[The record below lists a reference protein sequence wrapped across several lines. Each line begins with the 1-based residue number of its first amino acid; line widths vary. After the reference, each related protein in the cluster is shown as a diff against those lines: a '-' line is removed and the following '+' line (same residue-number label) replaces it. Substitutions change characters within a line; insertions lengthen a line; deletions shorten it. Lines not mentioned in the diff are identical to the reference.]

1 MIIAVLTLLIAL
13 AISGVAAWYSIVG
26 LMAIFSSAA
35 FAIAIMGGV
44 LEVGKLV
51 TASWLYQ
58 NWHTT
63 HRLLR
68 GYLTGSVVVL
78 MFITSMGI
86 FGFLS
91 KAHIDQTLIG
101 GDNTLQLELLDT
113 RIAEQQRKVDDASKV
128 ISQLDTSVQTLID
141 AQRIRGAQGAIAVR
155 ESQGVERES
164 LNRIISTASERI
176 IDYREERQKLSKE
189 QLKYEAEV
197 GPIRYI
203 AEFIYAE
210 RADTEML
217 ESAVRWV
224 IILIIFVFDP
234 LAILLLIAANISLSK
249 PKTMKTAVNVKEVD
263 EDWTE
268 ISIETESKEPEPEI
282 DFTIKNED
290 PKNTVEFEIPEP
302 ELVIEDKPKP
312 KRKRGRPRKNKSANT
327 DYGSIT
333 DIRKEKKVSK
343 KD

>member
-1 MIIAVLTLLIAL
+1 MLIPILTLIVAL

-35 FAIAIMGGV
+35 FAIAVMGAV
-44 LEVGKLV
+44 LEVGKLT

-58 NWHTT
+58 NWNTS

-68 GYLTGSVVVL
+68 GYLTASVVVL

-101 GDNTLQLELLDT
+101 GDNTLKIELLDT
-113 RIAEQQRKVDDASKV
+113 RINEQKRKVADASKV
-128 ISQLDTSVQTLID
+128 ISQLDSSVQTLID
-141 AQRIRGAQGAIAVR
+141 AQRIRGKTGSISVR
-155 ESQGVERES
+155 ESQSVERSS
-164 LNRIISTASERI
+164 LNGIISKASQQI
-176 IDYREERQKLSKE
+176 ISFRETRQGLSKE

-203 AEFIYAE
+203 AEFVYNEKAG
-210 RADTEML
+210 TLQL

-224 IILIIFVFDP
+224 IIIIIFVFDP

-249 PKTMKTAVNVKEVD
+249 PKTMKMAVNVKELD
-263 EDWTE
+263 EEWSE
-268 ISIETESKEPEPEI
+268 ISVETEGPEPEFI
-282 DFTIKNED
+282 IKNKD
-290 PKNTVEFEIPEP
+290 PENTVSFGILEEP
-302 ELVIEDKPKP
+302 PQPK
-312 KRKRGRPRKNKSANT
+312 KKRGRPRKNKSVANT

-333 DIRKEKKVSK
+333 DIRKKKK
-343 KD
+343 G

>member
-1 MIIAVLTLLIAL
+1 MLIPILTLVVAL

-35 FAIAIMGGV
+35 FAIAVMGAV
-44 LEVGKLV
+44 LEVGKLT

-58 NWHTT
+58 NWNTS

-68 GYLTGSVVVL
+68 GYLTASVVVL

-101 GDNTLQLELLDT
+101 GDNTLEIELLDN
-113 RIAEQQRKVDDASKV
+113 RINEQNRRVADATKV
-128 ISQLDTSVQTLID
+128 ISQLDSSVQTLID
-141 AQRIRGAQGAIAVR
+141 AQRIRGKTGSISVR
-155 ESQGVERES
+155 ESQSVERES
-164 LNRIISTASERI
+164 LNGIISKASERI
-176 IDYREERQKLSKE
+176 INFRETRQGLSKE

-203 AEFIYAE
+203 AEFIYNE
-210 RADTEML
+210 KADTLRL

-224 IILIIFVFDP
+224 IIMIIFVFDP

-249 PKTMKTAVNVKEVD
+249 PKTMKMAVNVKELN
-263 EDWTE
+263 EEWTE
-268 ISIETESKEPEPEI
+268 INVETEGPEPE
-282 DFTIKNED
+282 FVIKNKDSE
-290 PKNTVEFEIPEP
+290 NTVEWSEELEP
-302 ELVIEDKPKP
+302 DKDVRKEKKTRKTR
-312 KRKRGRPRKNKSANT
+312 KRKLVANT

-333 DIRKEKKVSK
+333 DIRKKKK
-343 KD
+343 G